1 MKKYEKPVL
10 TVELIENLDVITALD
25 NFVDDP
31 DWGMTFTIE

>member
-10 TVELIENLDVITALD
+10 TVELIENLDVITTSD
-25 NFVDDP
+25 NFVNDP